1 MKDEREEGRK
11 SISSLQEIPTNKY
24 KINYKIPEI
33 AIWQMPQKKSF
44 RQESVIIDITNN
56 DIFLYTKI

>member
-33 AIWQMPQKKSF
+33 AIWQMPQKK
-44 RQESVIIDITNN
+44 
-56 DIFLYTKI
+56 IF